1 MKLIKIIII
10 ISISGIFLLGC
21 QDVKD
26 GFTGK
31 KVSKGDEFLIKK
43 KNPLV
48 VPPDFDQLPEP
59 KLEEK
64 LENINESVSEDQDI
78 KKLLGVSEEKN
89 TSNKSTKSKNSTE
102 DSILKKINKN

>member
-43 KNPLV
+43 KNSLV

-59 KLEEK
+59 KLEE
-64 LENINESVSEDQDI
+64 INESVSEDQDI
-78 KKLLGVSEEKN
+78 KKLLGVSEKKN

>member
-31 KVSKGDEFLIKK
+31 KV
-43 KNPLV
+43 
-48 VPPDFDQLPEP
+48 
-59 KLEEK
+59 
-64 LENINESVSEDQDI
+64 INESVSEDQDI
-78 KKLLGVSEEKN
+78 KKLLGVSEKKN